1 MDPLSQSKSFG
12 PALWHLIKPTSAHHG
27 QLETNARA
35 ARCAAAATLVIAVL
49 CGGCMRFTTL
59 KDQVKQLDTDL
70 YLVGNVERPAGAR
83 GSTVIVT
90 YSQAAPDRFDLAGIT
105 ELGTDETAFAF
116 SLPAGK
122 EYYIFAFQDRN
133 GNHRYEEGELFW
145 INGRPDPVKFDAQH
159 RSGWL
164 AVKLHGGTLD
174 ANLAAGFREA
184 RSRGL
189 EAVLADNH
197 DLPVALGRISNFDAP
212 RFQPDAGTLGLW
224 EPAAFLNK
232 YGLGIYFLE
241 PYDPHRIPVLFVHG
255 AGGTPGNWKNFA
267 HKLDP
272 RRFQV
277 WLYSYPSGIPL
288 ASAAQALEAAV
299 AALHDRYGFARMDV
313 VAHSMGG
320 LVAREFILEAAAKGR
335 AAWLRN
341 FITLSTP
348 WLGHEAAALGVK
360 YAPTAIPSWRDL
372 ETGSEFTHSV
382 FSRPLPATTTY
393 HLGFTFHGGNSM
405 SLPPSNDGVV
415 SLASQLA
422 EQAQASAVSL
432 RGFDA
437 SHVGVLS
444 DGEAIHWVETLLPPA
459 AAPVASPIASRN

>member
-1 MDPLSQSKSFG
+1 MKRWAVS
-12 PALWHLIKPTSAHHG
+12 HG
-27 QLETNARA
+27 RA
-35 ARCAAAATLVIAVL
+35 GAAAWPGWGSVALAMAAAL
-49 CGGCMRFTTL
+49 LGGCMRFTTL
-59 KDQVKQLDTDL
+59 KGQVKELDTDL

-90 YSQAAPDRFDLAGIT
+90 YSQAALGRFDLAGVA

-116 SLPAGK
+116 SLPTGK
-122 EYYIFAFQDRN
+122 EYYVFAFQDRN
-133 GNHRYEEGELFW
+133 GNHRYEEGEFFW
-145 INGRPDPVKFDAQH
+145 TYGRPDPVQFDAQRH
-159 RSGWL
+159 SGWL
-164 AVKLHGGTLD
+164 AVKLHGGALD
-174 ANLAAGFREA
+174 AKLAAGFGEA

-197 DLPVALGRISNFDAP
+197 DLPVALGRITNFDAP
-212 RFQPDAGTLGLW
+212 RFQRDAGTLGLW

-255 AGGTPGNWKNFA
+255 AGGTPGDWKNFA
-267 HKLDP
+267 PRLDP

-313 VAHSMGG
+313 IAHSMGG
-320 LVAREFILEAAAKGR
+320 LVSREFILEAAAKGH
-335 AAWLRN
+335 AAWLQN

-372 ETGSEFTHSV
+372 QTDSEFTHSV
-382 FSRPLPATTTY
+382 LSRPLPATMTY
-393 HLGFTFHGGNSM
+393 HLGFTFHGGNSRV
-405 SLPPSNDGVV
+405 LPSSNDGIV

-422 EQAQASAVSL
+422 ERAQASASSL

-437 SHVGVLS
+437 SHAGVLS
-444 DGEAIHWVETLLPPA
+444 DTEAIHWVEALLRPA
-459 AAPVASPIASRN
+459 TPAPAPIASRN

>member
-1 MDPLSQSKSFG
+1 MR
-12 PALWHLIKPTSAHHG
+12 
-27 QLETNARA
+27 ARPGWA
-35 ARCAAAATLVIAVL
+35 GATVAIAAAALL
-49 CGGCMRFTTL
+49 GGCMRFTTL
-59 KDQVKQLDTDL
+59 RGQVKQLDSDL

-90 YSQAAPDRFDLAGIT
+90 YSQAAPGRLDFAGIT

-122 EYYIFAFQDRN
+122 EYYVFAFQDRN

-145 INGRPDPVKFDAQH
+145 TYGRPDPVQFDAQRH
-159 RSGWL
+159 SGWL

-174 ANLAAGFREA
+174 AKLAADFRDA

-197 DLPVALGRISNFDAP
+197 DLPVALGRIANFDAA
-212 RFQPDAGTLGLW
+212 RFQPEAGELGLW

-232 YGLGIYFLE
+232 YGLGIYFLD

-255 AGGTPGNWKNFA
+255 AGGTPGDWRNFA
-267 HKLDP
+267 PKLDP

-299 AALHDRYGFARMDV
+299 AALHDRYRFVRMDV

-320 LVAREFILEAAAKGR
+320 LVSREFILEAAAKGR
-335 AAWLRN
+335 AAWLQN
-341 FITLSTP
+341 FVTLSTP

-372 ETGSEFTHSV
+372 ETGSEFTHSIL
-382 FSRPLPATTTY
+382 SRPLPATITY
-393 HLGFTFHGGNSM
+393 HLGFTFHGGNSRV
-405 SLPPSNDGVV
+405 LPPSNDGIV
-415 SLASQLA
+415 SVASQLA
-422 EQAQASAVSL
+422 DQAQASAVSL

-437 SHVGVLS
+437 SHAGVLS
-444 DGEAIHWVETLLPPA
+444 DAEAIHWVEALLPPA
-459 AAPVASPIASRN
+459 APAASPIASRN

>member
-1 MDPLSQSKSFG
+1 VC
-12 PALWHLIKPTSAHHG
+12 
-27 QLETNARA
+27 ARPGWAGA
-35 ARCAAAATLVIAVL
+35 AVAIAAAALL
-49 CGGCMRFTTL
+49 GGCMRFTTL
-59 KDQVKQLDTDL
+59 KGQVKLLDSDL
-70 YLVGNVERPAGAR
+70 YLVGNVERPAGTR

-90 YSQAAPDRFDLAGIT
+90 YSQEAPGRFDLAGIT

-122 EYYIFAFQDRN
+122 EYYVFAFQDAN
-133 GNHRYEEGELFW
+133 GNHHYDVGELFW
-145 INGRPDPVKFDAQH
+145 INGRPDPVKFDAQRH
-159 RSGWL
+159 SGWL
-164 AVKLHGGTLD
+164 AVKLHGGSID
-174 ANLAAGFREA
+174 PKLAADFREA

-197 DLPVALGRISNFDAP
+197 DLPVALGRIADFDAP
-212 RFQPDAGTLGLW
+212 RFQPEAGTLGLW

-255 AGGTPGNWKNFA
+255 AGGTPGDWKNFA
-267 HKLDP
+267 PKLDP
-272 RRFQV
+272 HRFQV
-277 WLYSYPSGIPL
+277 WLYSYPSGIRL

-299 AALHDRYGFARMDV
+299 AALHDRYGFGRMDV

-320 LVAREFILEAAAKGR
+320 LVSREFILEAAARGH
-335 AAWLRN
+335 AAWLQN
-341 FITLSTP
+341 FVTLSTP
-348 WLGHEAAALGVK
+348 WLGHEAATLGVK

-382 FSRPLPATTTY
+382 LSRPLPATMTY
-393 HLGFTFHGGNSM
+393 HLGFTFHGGNSRV
-405 SLPPSNDGVV
+405 LPPSNDGIV
-415 SLASQLA
+415 SVASQLA
-422 EQAQASAVSL
+422 DQAQASAVSL

-444 DGEAIHWVETLLPPA
+444 DAEAIHWVGALLPPA
-459 AAPVASPIASRN
+459 APTVAAIPATGRK

>member
-1 MDPLSQSKSFG
+1 MKRWI
-12 PALWHLIKPTSAHHG
+12 ALR
-27 QLETNARA
+27 ERARVA
-35 ARCAAAATLVIAVL
+35 ACPDWGSVALAIIAAALL
-49 CGGCMRFTTL
+49 LSGCMRFTTL
-59 KDQVKQLDTDL
+59 KGQVKQLDTDL
-70 YLVGNVERPAGAR
+70 YLVGNVEWPAGAR

-90 YSQAAPDRFDLAGIT
+90 YSQATSGRFDLAGIT

-116 SLPAGK
+116 SLPVGK
-122 EYYIFAFQDRN
+122 EYYVFAFQDRN
-133 GNHRYEEGELFW
+133 GNHRYEDGELFW
-145 INGRPDPVKFDAQH
+145 FNGRPDPVKFDAGH
-159 RSGWL
+159 HSGWL

-174 ANLAAGFREA
+174 AKLAAGFREA
-184 RSRGL
+184 RARGL

-197 DLPVALGRISNFDAP
+197 DLPVALGRITNFDAP

-241 PYDPHRIPVLFVHG
+241 PYDPRRIPVLFVHG
-255 AGGTPGNWKNFA
+255 AGGTPGDWKNFA
-267 HKLDP
+267 PELDP
-272 RRFQV
+272 SRFQV
-277 WLYSYPSGIPL
+277 WLYSYPSGIRL
-288 ASAAQALEAAV
+288 ASAAQALEVAV
-299 AALHDRYGFARMDV
+299 AALHDRYGFVRMDV

-320 LVAREFILEAAAKGR
+320 LVSREFILEAAGKGH
-335 AAWLRN
+335 AAWLQN

-348 WLGHEAAALGVK
+348 WLGHEAAGLGVK

-372 ETGSEFTHSV
+372 ETGSEFTRSV
-382 FSRPLPATTTY
+382 LSRPLPATVTY

-405 SLPPSNDGVV
+405 SLPASNDGTV

-422 EQAQASAVSL
+422 EQAQASAASL

-444 DGEAIHWVETLLPPA
+444 DAEAIHWVEALLPS